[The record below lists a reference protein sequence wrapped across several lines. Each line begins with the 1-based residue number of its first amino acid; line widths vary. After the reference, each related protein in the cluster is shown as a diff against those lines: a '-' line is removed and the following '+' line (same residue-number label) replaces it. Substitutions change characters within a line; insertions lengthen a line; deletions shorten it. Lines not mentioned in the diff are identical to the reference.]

1 MLNLIK
7 RSHEPIVIILFNVDY
22 NATPHDIINSYPS
35 LKFDKI
41 EQPKQGVMFLEFN
54 TKEAASE
61 FVEIGNKVNLLFNV
75 KLT

>member
-7 RSHEPIVIILFNVDY
+7 RSHEPIVIILFNVDF
-22 NATPHDIINSYPS
+22 NAIPNDIINSYPS
-35 LKFDKI
+35 LQFDKI
-41 EQPKQGVMFLEFN
+41 DQPKQGVMLLEFN